1 MEGVVEGFEV
11 GWREGK
17 GLELDWL
24 VWRVVGMG
32 EGRTVIRVDQVVV
45 VVVEV
50 DGRDV
55 LVVAAGC
62 GHSVSTSEV
71 CVMGWGGRSSKWLL
85 GAEFESACESEL
97 ESESPRFPQAAS
109 PSNELTLQAHL
120 GGLAQAPS
128 VGGEWGCQRM
138 QSANQQPEHP
148 QELTCV
154 L

>member
-62 GHSVSTSEV
+62 GHSVSTGEV
-71 CVMGWGGRSSKWLL
+71 CVMVGVVGRRSGCWVLNSKVHVNRNWKVKVH
-85 GAEFESACESEL
+85 GFHK
-97 ESESPRFPQAAS
+97 PRRPRT
-109 PSNELTLQAHL
+109 N
-120 GGLAQAPS
+120 
-128 VGGEWGCQRM
+128 
-138 QSANQQPEHP
+138 
-148 QELTCV
+148 
-154 L
+154 